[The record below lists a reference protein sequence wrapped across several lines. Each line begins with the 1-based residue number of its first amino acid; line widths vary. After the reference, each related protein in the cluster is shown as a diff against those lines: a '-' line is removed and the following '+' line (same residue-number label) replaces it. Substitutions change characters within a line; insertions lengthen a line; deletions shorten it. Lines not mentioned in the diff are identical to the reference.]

1 MPNLISH
8 YYFAKTVKE
17 DLPKKA
23 LEIVE
28 RHPDCY
34 YLGAIGPD
42 FLFAF
47 RELGLKERLY
57 PNTMQYLKIYEV
69 FEKCRERM
77 VKSYEERE
85 MSYLLGLLCHYC
97 SDFCLHPYV
106 NYYVENTLAKFL
118 PLNQIP
124 SIHALIESAIDSHL
138 CEEKMNVPAHA
149 FKAHKTLK
157 SKRSSR
163 LRIGKLYYETI
174 TPIFGFEPKPR
185 KLAMAFT
192 ITKLFMAVSVDK
204 FKIKKAVFGKIED
217 ILGAPKRLTGLIR
230 PPEGYKEID
239 YMNFRKQPWLKV
251 RNGDEYTTE
260 NVYQALERAHR
271 HAIEYI
277 TDFMQKIS
285 SDKPLDKEKFL
296 INYEGVNIG

>member
-77 VKSYEERE
+77 VKSYEERRCRTCW
-85 MSYLLGLLCHYC
+85 GCC
-97 SDFCLHPYV
+97 ATTVRTFAC
-106 NYYVENTLAKFL
+106 TL
-118 PLNQIP
+118 
-124 SIHALIESAIDSHL
+124 
-138 CEEKMNVPAHA
+138 M
-149 FKAHKTLK
+149 
-157 SKRSSR
+157 
-163 LRIGKLYYETI
+163 
-174 TPIFGFEPKPR
+174 
-185 KLAMAFT
+185 
-192 ITKLFMAVSVDK
+192 
-204 FKIKKAVFGKIED
+204 
-217 ILGAPKRLTGLIR
+217 
-230 PPEGYKEID
+230 
-239 YMNFRKQPWLKV
+239 
-251 RNGDEYTTE
+251 
-260 NVYQALERAHR
+260 
-271 HAIEYI
+271 
-277 TDFMQKIS
+277 
-285 SDKPLDKEKFL
+285 
-296 INYEGVNIG
+296 